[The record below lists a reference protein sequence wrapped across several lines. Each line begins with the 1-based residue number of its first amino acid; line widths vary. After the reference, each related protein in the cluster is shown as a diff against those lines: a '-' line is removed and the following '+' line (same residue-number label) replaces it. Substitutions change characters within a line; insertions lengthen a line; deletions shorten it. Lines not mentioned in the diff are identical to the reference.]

1 MALFEYT
8 CNKCSG
14 TFEKIVRPSST
25 RKVQR
30 ISCPH
35 CGSVKVKRHLSRV
48 SAARGGEAGGDAS
61 AACSTGFG

>member
-8 CNKCSG
+8 CSKCGG
-14 TFEKIVRPSST
+14 TFEKIVRPSPT
-25 RKVQR
+25 RKAQR
-30 ISCPH
+30 ITCPS

-48 SAARGGEAGGDAS
+48 SATRGGEAG